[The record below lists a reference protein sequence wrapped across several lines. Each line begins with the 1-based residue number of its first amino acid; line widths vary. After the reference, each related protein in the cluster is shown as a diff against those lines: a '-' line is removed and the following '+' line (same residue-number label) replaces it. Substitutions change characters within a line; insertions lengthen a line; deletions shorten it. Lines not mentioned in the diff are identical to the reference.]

1 MRDALSTWLNYS
13 LASGTWSTYKTVG
26 NQLGRCQAHTGVLMD
41 FPFDT
46 RKTLIF
52 IHWLFDVRKV
62 ASSTVNSYLSG
73 LRYLHLTKGI
83 DAPALRPPIIEQM
96 LKGKNNLEN
105 IEKRLIGKPNRA
117 PVTLTVMKLL
127 KSELKAWENSRVN
140 KALVWTV
147 CTIAFAGCLRIHE
160 ILCKKK
166 RKFDPDFSLLD
177 SDVIVKDTPYKKSTV
192 RTIQLRLKSPKED
205 RIGKGKII
213 DIYESPGP
221 LCPVK
226 ALDRYM
232 RIRPKR
238 NKNQPM
244 FRWEDGSCLTGKEFN
259 GLTCFT

>member
-105 IEKRLIGKPNRA
+105 IEKQLIGKPNR
-117 PVTLTVMKLL
+117 P
-127 KSELKAWENSRVN
+127 R
-140 KALVWTV
+140 
-147 CTIAFAGCLRIHE
+147 
-160 ILCKKK
+160 
-166 RKFDPDFSLLD
+166 
-177 SDVIVKDTPYKKSTV
+177 
-192 RTIQLRLKSPKED
+192 
-205 RIGKGKII
+205 
-213 DIYESPGP
+213 
-221 LCPVK
+221 
-226 ALDRYM
+226 
-232 RIRPKR
+232 
-238 NKNQPM
+238 
-244 FRWEDGSCLTGKEFN
+244 
-259 GLTCFT
+259 

>member
-1 MRDALSTWLNYS
+1 
-13 LASGTWSTYKTVG
+13 
-26 NQLGRCQAHTGVLMD
+26 MD

-127 KSELKAWENSRVN
+127 KLKNESMGKLQGEQSTSMDCV
-140 KALVWTV
+140 
-147 CTIAFAGCLRIHE
+147 HHS
-160 ILCKKK
+160 LC
-166 RKFDPDFSLLD
+166 RMS
-177 SDVIVKDTPYKKSTV
+177 
-192 RTIQLRLKSPKED
+192 
-205 RIGKGKII
+205 
-213 DIYESPGP
+213 
-221 LCPVK
+221 
-226 ALDRYM
+226 
-232 RIRPKR
+232 
-238 NKNQPM
+238 
-244 FRWEDGSCLTGKEFN
+244 
-259 GLTCFT
+259 